1 MKYYNNNLALS
12 GQGRKKNIFTKV
24 IKLKSKIDYDKQMHL
39 NWIIR
44 KVEKGT
50 GLTIRELKSIYS
62 EKALFYEA
70 LKYVSTTSR
79 CLCMALSL
87 SRPNSCRYK
96 TDLERRGL
104 LAQSV
109 DKYICRNSFDL
120 ANLLSTNQDKFD
132 ELLKSNQLKFEFS
145 YERD

>member
-12 GQGRKKNIFTKV
+12 GQGRKKNVFTKV

-50 GLTIRELKSIYS
+50 GLNIRELKSIYS

-87 SRPNSCRYK
+87 SRPNCCRYK

>member
-1 MKYYNNNLALS
+1 
-12 GQGRKKNIFTKV
+12 
-24 IKLKSKIDYDKQMHL
+24 MHL

>member
-12 GQGRKKNIFTKV
+12 GQGRKKNVFTKV

-62 EKALFYEA
+62 ERALFYEA
-70 LKYVSTTSR
+70 LKHV
-79 CLCMALSL
+79 
-87 SRPNSCRYK
+87 
-96 TDLERRGL
+96 
-104 LAQSV
+104 
-109 DKYICRNSFDL
+109 
-120 ANLLSTNQDKFD
+120 
-132 ELLKSNQLKFEFS
+132 
-145 YERD
+145 